1 MLARKEV
8 FTKMTKDELLEKL
21 SESCCSKKE
30 AGNCLDSFTKII
42 TDALKAGDKIA
53 LTGFGTFSISKRAAR
68 KGVNPRTGEKL
79 QIPAM
84 NVPKF
89 KAGKALKDAVR

>member
-1 MLARKEV
+1 
-8 FTKMTKDELLEKL
+8 MTKDELLEKI
-21 SESCCSKKE
+21 SSACCSKKE
-30 AGNCLDSFTKII
+30 ASDCLDAFTSAV
-42 TDALKAGDKIA
+42 TEALKADDKVA
-53 LTGFGTFSISKRAAR
+53 LTGFGTFSISKRKAR

>member
-1 MLARKEV
+1 
-8 FTKMTKDELLEKL
+8 MTKEELIEQIAAA
-21 SESCCSKKE
+21 CCSKKE
-30 AGNCLDSFTKII
+30 AAACLDAFI
-42 TDALKAGDKIA
+42 TAITSAIKKDDRVQI
-53 LTGFGTFSISKRAAR
+53 TGFGTFSISKRKAR
-68 KGVNPRTGEKL
+68 QGVNPRTGAKL

>member
-1 MLARKEV
+1 
-8 FTKMTKDELLEKL
+8 MTKDELLEKL
-21 SESCCSKKE
+21 SGSCCSKKE
-30 AGNCLDSFTKII
+30 AGECLDAFTNIV
-42 TDALKAGDKIA
+42 TEALKADDKIA
-53 LTGFGTFSISKRAAR
+53 LTGFGTFSISKRKAR
-68 KGVNPRTGEKL
+68 QGVNPRTGEKL

>member
-1 MLARKEV
+1 MTRDYLIEQMASKSGL
-8 FTKMTKDELLEKL
+8 TKTQADGVLRSFIDVVTAAL
-21 SESCCSKKE
+21 SK
-30 AGNCLDSFTKII
+30 GDSI
-42 TDALKAGDKIA
+42 G
-53 LTGFGTFSISKRAAR
+53 LTGFGTFQISKRAAR
-68 KGVNPRTGEKL
+68 QGVNPRTGAKL

>member
-1 MLARKEV
+1 
-8 FTKMTKDELLEKL
+8 MTKEQFIEQIAKA
-21 SESCCSKKE
+21 CCSKKE
-30 AGNCLDSFTKII
+30 AAACLDAFIVTI
-42 TDALKAGDKIA
+42 TDALKQDDRVQI
-53 LTGFGTFSISKRAAR
+53 TGFGTFSISKRKAR
-68 KGVNPRTGEKL
+68 QGINPRTGEKL

>member
-1 MLARKEV
+1 
-8 FTKMTKDELLEKL
+8 MTKEQLIEQIA
-21 SESCCSKKE
+21 ESCCSKKE
-30 AGNCLDSFTKII
+30 ATACLDAFI
-42 TDALKAGDKIA
+42 TTITSVLKKDDRVQI
-53 LTGFGTFSISKRAAR
+53 TGFGTFSISKRKAR
-68 KGVNPRTGEKL
+68 QGINPRTGTKL